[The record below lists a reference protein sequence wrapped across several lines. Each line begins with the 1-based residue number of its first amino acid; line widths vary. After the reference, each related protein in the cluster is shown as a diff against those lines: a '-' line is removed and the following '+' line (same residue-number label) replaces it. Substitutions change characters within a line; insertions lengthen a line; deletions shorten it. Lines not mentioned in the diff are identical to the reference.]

1 MKPYKS
7 SPALLAA
14 AILAA
19 TATVSCDNDFDYPP
33 VIVPVATIQPNT
45 TIAQV
50 KAAFWSDDRNYAD
63 TIFFNEEGEHI
74 IISGRVISSDETGN
88 IYKSLVIQD
97 ETAALAMSIND
108 NKLSETYKV
117 GQEVVI
123 DLTDMFIGK
132 YNGLQQLGQPKAYG
146 DGYEVS
152 FMEKEFFQTHAQVNG
167 LPELAKID
175 TTLTT
180 IADIKALA
188 SPEELQQWQSRLVR
202 LDNVSWEDGGVA
214 PYSESGSSTSR
225 TIFDADGNTIV
236 ARNSNYA
243 TFAAE
248 TLPSGTGS
256 IVGIL
261 SYYGTNWQLLLR
273 DTSDCIGF
281 DESEGNTPGGND
293 EPVDISEA
301 NTTIAQLKAEYWKDD
316 MNYCSTVGQTADGK
330 DVVIAARVI
339 SSDKSGSVFKAL
351 YVQDDTDAIA
361 FSIDASKLYN
371 TYPVGQMLLINL
383 TGMSIGKYAGM
394 VQLGDPGEYNGTPQ
408 VDRMSLSTFRAHTK
422 IAGKPDAAAVKTT
435 DATIAEIAAIGKTDA
450 AGIQKWQARL
460 VKFTGVHF
468 ENGGSQTFVVGSAI
482 TNQALLDAQGKSI
495 IVRTSQYADFGGNT
509 LPAGTG
515 NVTGLLSYFN
525 GTWQLLLID
534 GNACTDFDGQ
544 TPSNPGTPSTP
555 VTGNATFRK
564 VSAVTS
570 GKSYVMVYNGKVSI
584 PIEQKF
590 SYGYLYV
597 EDPVSVSGDQLTTA
611 AANAITFTAS
621 GAGYTMLDS
630 YGRYLSMDG
639 EHNNSF
645 QLYTSPADGSV
656 WTVAFGTDGAATI
669 TSTLVSGYIV
679 GWKSQYSNLA
689 PTNAAEGLPQLYEKV
704 D

>member
-1 MKPYKS
+1 MKPYRS
-7 SPALLAA
+7 SAALLAA

-63 TIFFNEEGEHI
+63 TIFYNEEGEHI
-74 IISGRVISSDETGN
+74 IIAGRVISSDETGN

-108 NKLSETYKV
+108 NSLSESYKV
-117 GQEVVI
+117 GQEIVI
-123 DLTDMFIGK
+123 DLTEMFIGK
-132 YNGLQQLGQPKAYG
+132 YNGLQQLGQPQVYG
-146 DGYEVS
+146 DGYEVT
-152 FMEKEFFQTHAQVNG
+152 FMTPEFFQSHAQVNG
-167 LPELAKID
+167 LPEMAKVD

-180 IADIKALA
+180 IADIRAL
-188 SPEELQQWQSRLVR
+188 STPEELQQWQSRLIR
-202 LDNVSWEDGGVA
+202 LDGVRWEDGGLA

-225 TIFDADGNTIV
+225 TIVDSEGNTII

-273 DTSDCIGF
+273 DTTDCIGF
-281 DESEGNTPGGND
+281 DGAGGDNPGGN
-293 EPVDISEA
+293 EPGDISEA

-316 MNYCSTVGQTADGK
+316 MNYCSTVGQTVDGK

-339 SSDKSGSVFKAL
+339 SSDQAGNVFKTL

-361 FSIDASKLYN
+361 FSIDASRLYS
-371 TYPVGQMLLINL
+371 TYPMGQMLVVNL

-394 VQLGDPGEYNGTPQ
+394 MQIGEPGEYNGTPQ
-408 VDRMSLSTFRAHTK
+408 VDRMSLTTFRSHVRT
-422 IAGKPDAAAVKTT
+422 AGRPDVSAVKTT
-435 DATIAEIAAIGKTDA
+435 DATVAEIAAIGRTDA
-450 AGIQKWQARL
+450 AGIQKWQGRL

-468 ENGGSQTFVVGSAI
+468 ENGGSQTFVMGSAN
-482 TNQALLDAQGKSI
+482 TNQTLLDAQGKSI

-515 NVTGLLSYFN
+515 DITGLLGYFN
-525 GTWQLLLID
+525 GTWQLLLND
-534 GNACTDFDGQ
+534 GNACTNFDGQ
-544 TPSNPGTPSTP
+544 TPSTPDKPSVP
-555 VTGNATFRK
+555 TGNATFRK
-564 VSAVTS
+564 ATSVTS
-570 GKSYVMVYNGKVSI
+570 GKSYVMVYNGKVAI
-584 PIEQKF
+584 PIDQKY

-597 EDPVSVSGDQLTTA
+597 EDPVSASGSELTTSA
-611 AANAITFTAS
+611 SNAITFTAS
-621 GAGYTMLDS
+621 GAGFTMLDS

-645 QLYTSPADGSV
+645 QLYTSAADGSV
-656 WTVAFGTDGAATI
+656 WTVTFAADGAATI
-669 TSTLVSGYIV
+669 TNTLVNGYKV
-679 GWKSQYSNLA
+679 GWKSQYNNLA
-689 PTNAAEGLPQLYEKV
+689 PTDAPEGLPQLYEKV